1 MNIGFWIFMLI
12 MSLLVPLSM
21 VFFGKLFIHN
31 IPKEVNMGFGYRTK
45 MSMKNKDTWQF
56 AHRHCGKLWVRIG
69 FVILPLSILTMVFF
83 LGKDIDTIGYA
94 GSALMIIQLVVM
106 IVSIFP
112 TQRALK
118 KIFDNDGNRK

>member
-12 MSLLVPLSM
+12 MNLLVPLSM
-21 VFFGKLFIHN
+21 VIFGKLFLRN

-56 AHRHCGKLWVRIG
+56 AHQHCGKLWVRIG
-69 FVILPLSILTMVFF
+69 LVMLPLSIVAMVFF
-83 LGKDIDTIGYA
+83 LGKDINTIGYA
-94 GSALMIIQLVVM
+94 GGAVTIIQIAVM
-106 IVSIFP
+106 ILSIFP

-118 KIFDNDGNRK
+118 NTFDSNGDRK